1 MGLGVTG
8 QAARAP
14 SRWCRPPLICKMPR
28 SELLTHFVAVRKT
41 AKKKP
46 PPPRL
51 TIRSLSLAE
60 EDAARLERLA
70 QDASDYIG
78 WTVSSSAIVRVLIRH
93 ADRQGVGWLKE
104 HLAPLIEREIREG
117 TVWGRKKVS

>member
-1 MGLGVTG
+1 MAT
-8 QAARAP
+8 
-14 SRWCRPPLICKMPR
+14 
-28 SELLTHFVAVRKT
+28 RKT

-46 PPPRL
+46 PAPRL
-51 TIRSLSLAE
+51 TIRSLSLTT
-60 EDAARLERLA
+60 EDATALDQLA

-93 ADRQGVGWLKE
+93 ADRQGIGWLKE
-104 HLAPLIEREIREG
+104 HLAPLIEREIQGG

>member
-1 MGLGVTG
+1 M
-8 QAARAP
+8 
-14 SRWCRPPLICKMPR
+14 
-28 SELLTHFVAVRKT
+28 AVRKT
-41 AKKKP
+41 ARKKS

-51 TIRSLSLAE
+51 TIRSLSLVE

-93 ADRQGVGWLKE
+93 ADRQGGGWLKE